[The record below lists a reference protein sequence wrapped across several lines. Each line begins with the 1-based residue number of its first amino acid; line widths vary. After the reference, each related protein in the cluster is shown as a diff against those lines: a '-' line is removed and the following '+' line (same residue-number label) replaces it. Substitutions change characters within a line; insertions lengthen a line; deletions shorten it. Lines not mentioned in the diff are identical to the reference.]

1 MKIIQITPGAG
12 ENFYCENCLRD
23 HALVRTLRRLGHDVM
38 MIPLYLPPLSNDGPA
53 DYASPI
59 FFGGINVYL
68 QQKWRLFRR
77 TPRWLDRLFD
87 ARWLLRW
94 AGRKTGLTD
103 PELLGETTLSMLRGE
118 HGRQVKELDRLMAFL
133 SEQGHPDVVVLSN
146 ALLLGLARR
155 IRQRLTCRVLCLL
168 QDEEGFL
175 DGLGERHSRAV
186 WDLLRQR
193 SGDVD
198 LFVATSRFYAREMG
212 ERLGLDESRIATVP
226 TGIDLDGYEPAAA
239 PPTVPAIGFLSEMSQ
254 DKGLGDLVEAFI
266 RLKGD
271 PAHAELRLV
280 LAGGQTAADE
290 PLLAA
295 VRGRL
300 AEAGVDVHTEFL
312 DRFDRQAKQ
321 EFLPR
326 LSVLAVPTRQGEAS
340 GLYLLEALACGVPV
354 VMPDHGCAAEL
365 VAATGG
371 GLLHK
376 PRDVA
381 DLADRIDSLLRDPS
395 RAREMGLA
403 GREAVRRDFDVERTA
418 RSLLEACA
426 TTPGRKELS

>member
-38 MIPLYLPPLSNDGPA
+38 MVPLYLPPLSNDGPA
-53 DYASPI
+53 DYATPI
-59 FFGGINVYL
+59 FFGGVNVYL
-68 QQKWRLFRR
+68 QQKWGLFRR

-118 HGRQVKELDRLMAFL
+118 DGRQVKELDRLMAFL
-133 SEQGHPDVVVLSN
+133 VEQGRPDAVVLSN

-155 IRQRLTCRVLCLL
+155 IREGLGCRVVCLL

-175 DGLGERHSRAV
+175 DGLGERHSQAV
-186 WDLLRQR
+186 WDLLRLR
-193 SGDVD
+193 CADVD
-198 LFVATSRFYAREMG
+198 RFVATSRFYAGVMG
-212 ERLGLDESRIATVP
+212 RRLRLDESRIATIWN
-226 TGIDLDGYEPAAA
+226 GIDLEGYEPAAGPPAA
-239 PPTVPAIGFLSEMSQ
+239 PAVGFLSEMSEG
-254 DKGLGDLVEAFI
+254 KGLGDLVEAFI
-266 RLKGD
+266 RLKSD

-280 LAGGQTAADE
+280 MAGGQTAADE

-295 VRGRL
+295 VRRRL
-300 AEAGVDVHTEFL
+300 AEAGLAGQAEFL

-321 EFLPR
+321 AFLPR
-326 LSVLAVPTRQGEAS
+326 LSVLAVPTRRGEAS

-381 DLADRIDSLLRDPS
+381 DLADKIDCLLRDPE
-395 RAREMGLA
+395 RARALGRA
-403 GREAVRRDFDVERTA
+403 GREAVRREFDVERTA
-418 RSLLEACA
+418 RSLLEVCA
-426 TTPGRKELS
+426 GTGAKEPS

>member
-1 MKIIQITPGAG
+1 
-12 ENFYCENCLRD
+12 
-23 HALVRTLRRLGHDVM
+23 
-38 MIPLYLPPLSNDGPA
+38 
-53 DYASPI
+53 
-59 FFGGINVYL
+59 
-68 QQKWRLFRR
+68 
-77 TPRWLDRLFD
+77 
-87 ARWLLRW
+87 
-94 AGRKTGLTD
+94 
-103 PELLGETTLSMLRGE
+103 MLRGE
-118 HGRQVKELDRLMAFL
+118 HGRQVKELDRLMDFL
-133 SEQGHPDVVVLSN
+133 GEQGRPDVVVLSN
-146 ALLLGLARR
+146 ALLLGLAGR
-155 IRQRLTCRVLCLL
+155 IRQRLASRVVCLL

-193 SGDVD
+193 SDDVD

-226 TGIDLDGYEPAAA
+226 TGIDLEGYEPAAG
-239 PPTVPAIGFLSEMSQ
+239 PPSAPAIGFLSEMSRS
-254 DKGLGDLVEAFI
+254 KGLGDLVEAFI

-271 PAHAELRLV
+271 SAHAELRLV

-300 AEAGVDVHTEFL
+300 AEAGVDAHVEFL

-365 VAATGG
+365 VAATAG

-381 DLADRIDSLLRDPS
+381 DLADKIDCLLRDPP

-426 TTPGRKELS
+426 TAPGRKEPS